1 MLIAASCGALAGCEV
16 SPGLAPSDRVAQNM
30 DKMTKH
36 YKNIWMLFSGIHKL
50 FPLEPFPKVGTN
62 ATESRSHTTHP
73 KIAI

>member
-16 SPGLAPSDRVAQNM
+16 SPGLAPSDRAAQNM

-36 YKNIWMLFSGIHKL
+36 YKNIWML